1 MNVLQYINENID
13 GTVRYNTEDRDG
25 LIGMPYPYSVSGVA
39 DRFNEMYYWG
49 TYFTN
54 VGLILTGRISQAK
67 NNVDNM
73 FYLID
78 RFGFVPNANRTW
90 AQTRSQPP
98 FLSRM
103 VSDIYDETGDKAW
116 LMTAYHKLKKEY
128 TFWQTQRM
136 TKSGLNRYFGAD
148 PDLQFC
154 SDDYCRRLHMEKA
167 EDEDTVREYAYSYQS
182 GAESGWDFSSR
193 TGLEAH
199 KYNGVDLNS
208 LLYGFE
214 KNMEKFAQTL
224 HLAESKMWTDAAECR
239 AKRMNALMWDA
250 VLGAFCD
257 YNFET
262 EEKSDLVSQ
271 AMFYPLYAGL
281 STKEQAEK
289 TVQLLPG
296 IEYRYGVSASEN
308 RADLL
313 NLQWDYPHGWPCLQM
328 ILIKGLVNYGY
339 TEAAKR
345 IAGKYLDVADTVFRE
360 TGRLWEKYNVV
371 TGGVSVSKEYTT
383 PPIMGWSAAAYLYC
397 KKIVTE

>member
-1 MNVLQYINENID
+1 MNVLEYIYENID
-13 GTVRYNTEDRDG
+13 GTVRHNTEDRDG
-25 LIGMPYPYSVSGVA
+25 LIGLPYPYSVSGVA

-54 VGLILTGRISQAK
+54 VGLILTGRIGQAK

-116 LMTAYHKLKKEY
+116 LMTAYRKLKKEY

-214 KNMEKFAQTL
+214 KNMEKFAQAL
-224 HLAESKMWTDAAECR
+224 SIAESKTWTDAAERR
-239 AKRMNALMWDA
+239 AKRMNALMWDTD
-250 VLGAFCD
+250 LGAFCD

-289 TVQLLPG
+289 TVQLLTR

-383 PPIMGWSAAAYLYC
+383 PPIMGWSAATYLYC
-397 KKIVTE
+397 KKVVAE